1 MGRGWGDRRAPCGSE
16 ELKKGNKEPKSQG
29 MAKEPLEIVS
39 GKAKKGSLL
48 GRLLTGNLL
57 EL

>member
-1 MGRGWGDRRAPCGSE
+1 MWLKGAE
-16 ELKKGNKEPKSQG
+16 ERQQGPKSQG

-39 GKAKKGSLL
+39 GEAKKGSLL